1 MTKIPVT
8 AKKHLGQNFL
18 QNKNILDNIIA
29 SDDLSQKDI
38 LEIGPGPWD
47 LTERILSKNPR
58 SLTVIEIDPDM
69 ITLLEKRFPSQNI
82 HIYQNDVLKIDI
94 SCNTNKT
101 NEHAISMPHEYIVYG
116 NIPYYITSPILM
128 HFLYDITHAPT
139 AMHITMQKEVA
150 ERILARDKKHS
161 VLSLA
166 CQLVASISKVCD
178 IHPNNFVP
186 VPKVWST
193 CLRFEFRLWQDR
205 QQLKKILTII
215 KYGFAQKRKK
225 LFSNLVHAWYEAGL
239 VQKIFL
245 SLWFSE
251 NIRAEDLDL
260 EEWKLLSQ
268 KMLWL

>member
-1 MTKIPVT
+1 MIT

-29 SDDLSQKDI
+29 SDDLSQSDV

-47 LTERILSKNPR
+47 LTERILSKNPH

-69 ITLLEKRFPSQNI
+69 IVLLEKRFPNQNI
-82 HIYQNDVLKIDI
+82 HIYQNDVLKVDI
-94 SCNTNKT
+94 SNTLHQE
-101 NEHAISMPHEYIVYG
+101 NENSISMPGEYMVYG

-128 HFLYDITHAPT
+128 HFLCDVTHVPT

-161 VLSLA
+161 ILSLA
-166 CQLVASISKVCD
+166 CHLVANISKICD

-193 CLRFEFRLWQDR
+193 CLRFELKKWQNS
-205 QQLKKILTII
+205 QEFKKILTIV
-215 KYGFAQKRKK
+215 KYGFSQKRKK
-225 LFSNLVHAWYEAGL
+225 LISNLIHAGYPEESL
-239 VQKIFL
+239 KKIF
-245 SLWFSE
+245 SEIKISE
-251 NIRAEDLDL
+251 NVRAEDIPLGG
-260 EEWKLLSQ
+260 WKILGWMLSRQ
-268 KMLWL
+268 